1 MSEEKVALEAAEL
14 DFERFAKE
22 FDLDTNIK
30 NMSEEDAES
39 FEGQKGKIVRAIMS
53 GHAVV
58 DDQGNIIYTLK
69 RPKEDGALKE
79 LTFKVP
85 DGDVFSVM
93 DKHKEGK
100 NVHKMNSALAVIT
113 KQTPQTFVNMNAI
126 DVKFTQAVASLFLA
140 S

>member
-1 MSEEKVALEAAEL
+1 MEEKVVLEVAEKE
-14 DFERFAKE
+14 FERFAKE
-22 FDLDTNIK
+22 FDLDINVK
-30 NMSEEDAES
+30 NMSGEDVES
-39 FEGQKGKIVRAIMS
+39 FDGQKGKIVRAIMS

-58 DDQGNIIYTLK
+58 DETGNIIYTLK

-79 LTFKVP
+79 LTFRVP

-93 DKHKEGK
+93 DKYKEGK
-100 NVHKMNSALAVIT
+100 NVHKLNSALAVIT